1 MTIPGAK
8 TIENVLAALPTQ
20 AGLEKQNR
28 ELREQLA
35 LAEKKITELEA
46 KIKTLEPKPSAD
58 PKSIKALKVFYKHST
73 ELDAFQLAN
82 LMKIEVGKAKH
93 FISSLMVAGYIKSNR
108 VIRDARGP
116 KYIITDAG
124 NEFFSK

>member
-1 MTIPGAK
+1 VPKLSKTSSLPSDASGLKSKTATTRAIGARGK
-8 TIENVLAALPTQ
+8 E
-20 AGLEKQNR
+20 
-28 ELREQLA
+28 
-35 LAEKKITELEA
+35 ITKLEA

-58 PKSIKALKVFYKHST
+58 PESIKALKVFYKHST

-108 VIRDARGP
+108 VNRDARGP

-124 NEFFSK
+124 NEFLGNEDN